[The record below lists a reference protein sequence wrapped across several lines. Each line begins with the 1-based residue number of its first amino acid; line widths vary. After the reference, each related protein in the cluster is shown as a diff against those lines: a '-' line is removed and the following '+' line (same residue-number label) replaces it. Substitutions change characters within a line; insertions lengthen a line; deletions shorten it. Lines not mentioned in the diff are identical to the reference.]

1 MGGSYLGIFVEATV
15 SFLLL
20 VTIGY
25 CLVINR
31 KLENLRSD
39 KSELREIIF
48 SLTKATSQAEQAIGN
63 LRGTAGAIEE
73 GLNERL
79 AEARALESN
88 LAENVEKGSALLAK
102 LSALTGAR
110 APSRSGAAD
119 MARERAAARG
129 QRPAAP
135 RSAAEAAERPANGVR
150 LRHSEVGLGL
160 LNAEERTGARN
171 SGRNVA

>member
-102 LSALTGAR
+102 LSALT
-110 APSRSGAAD
+110 
-119 MARERAAARG
+119 
-129 QRPAAP
+129 
-135 RSAAEAAERPANGVR
+135 
-150 LRHSEVGLGL
+150 
-160 LNAEERTGARN
+160 
-171 SGRNVA
+171 